1 MIKLAKLRL
10 DLLRHGETTLGHTL
24 RGWLDD
30 ELTEQG
36 WSQMQA
42 TVQHHL
48 NQKNWDVVVSSPL
61 QRCRLFAEKLSNDL
75 QRPLFINEYLKEM
88 YFGDW
93 EGISTQTIYET
104 LPELLANFW
113 QFPTQYHAPN
123 GESLVEFHQRV
134 FNGFQQIAEYM
145 QQHQYQSAL
154 VVTHGGVIKLLSCLA
169 QQQCLDDLLKMSA
182 EPGQL
187 HSFRLSHQPAQL
199 SFEKV
204 E

>member
-1 MIKLAKLRL
+1 MAKLRL
-10 DLLRHGETTLGHTL
+10 DLLRHGETILGHTL
-24 RGWLDD
+24 RGRLDD

-42 TVQHHL
+42 TIQENL
-48 NQKNWDVVVSSPL
+48 NHPEKNWDVIVSSPL
-61 QRCRLFAEKLSNDL
+61 QRCRLFAEKLANDL
-75 QRPLFINEYLKEM
+75 QRPLLINEQIQEM
-88 YFGDW
+88 HFGDW
-93 EGISTQTIYET
+93 EGVSTQTIYAT
-104 LPELLANFW
+104 SPELLANFW
-113 QFPTQYHAPN
+113 QFPTQYHTPN
-123 GESLVEFHQRV
+123 GESLAEFHQRV

-169 QQQCLDDLLKMSA
+169 QQQSMDDLLKMSA
-182 EPGQL
+182 ELGQL

-199 SFEKV
+199 SFKRV